1 MKVTYF
7 IFSLAFC
14 LVGLANSVHAKDRQ
28 IVNPEIL
35 KLVQD
40 HNALENFR
48 VYTSKKIKVHRE
60 TLSSSQDNVSGG
72 VDRITKRK
80 ILIETVS
87 SRVKGKI
94 IEISKD
100 SYDNTIAFVSFDRN
114 CTTRVCAYGFGVRD
128 QGSFLWY
135 VPRRD
140 MQNVQIKTRGQLFMR
155 EWQPK
160 NEGGFAGHVY
170 MGSQKGSRD
179 PKFPNLEFKLSETES
194 VIRDRIQNRGW

>member
-1 MKVTYF
+1 MKAIYF
-7 IFSLAFC
+7 FLA
-14 LVGLANSVHAKDRQ
+14 VSVVASVYTSNVHAKDRQ

-35 KLVQD
+35 KLVKE

-48 VYTSKKIKVHRE
+48 VYTSHKIKVRRE
-60 TLSSSQDNVSGG
+60 TLSSTQDNVSGG

-80 ILIETVS
+80 ILLETVS

-94 IEISKD
+94 IEISED
-100 SYDNTIAFVSFDRN
+100 AYNNTIAFVSFDRN
-114 CTTRVCAYGFGVRD
+114 CIERKCAYGFGVRD
-128 QGSFLWY
+128 QGSYLWY

-140 MQNVQIKTRGQLFMR
+140 MQNVQIKTRGFIFMR
-155 EWQPK
+155 KWQPR
-160 NEGGFAGHVY
+160 NEGGFEGHIY
-170 MGSQKGSRD
+170 MGGQKNNSD